1 LEVVFLENEDY
12 TGEFV
17 TLDTSIWL
25 PVLQERGTN
34 KGKNPVVSPN
44 GTIYIGRE
52 FAGVE
57 VRAFR
62 KVQKKEE

>member
-1 LEVVFLENEDY
+1 VVFLENEDY